1 MIAALIKAQAI
12 EIRHLTDE
20 ISEYAP
26 VLRRSEIGS
35 NAAIYRYEIEA
46 LIVELQNRADEL
58 HKFFVDA
65 VYDNDARAGTV
76 TRPPDNPTDAIE
88 HVDHQDH

>member
-1 MIAALIKAQAI
+1 MIAALIKAQASTI
-12 EIRHLTDE
+12 KHLTDE
-20 ISEYAP
+20 ISDFAP
-26 VLRRSEIGS
+26 VLRRANIGS
-35 NAAIYRYEIEA
+35 NADIYRYEIEA

-65 VYDNDARAGTV
+65 VYDNDARAGNA
-76 TRPPDNPTDAIE
+76 TRLPDNPTDAIE